1 MLASL
6 KENGET
12 QPLATFQS
20 VVEEVKC
27 ELREN
32 KAGLNKLN

>member
-12 QPLATFQS
+12 QPLATLQS

-27 ELREN
+27 KLWKN
-32 KAGLNKLN
+32 QAGLNKLG

>member
-1 MLASL
+1 MLAPL

-12 QPLATFQS
+12 QPLATLQS

-27 ELREN
+27 EL
-32 KAGLNKLN
+32 L